1 VELKQVR
8 EVISEEFLFFW
19 FAVEAY
25 FVEYSGEFVHGHQFT
40 LGRGQRLFN
49 LLNFGDIELL
59 GRYYIDWKNLFLQIN
74 SENLIILRN
83 NLVFELFEVNFVGSL
98 EFFHVK

>member
-59 GRYYIDWKNLFLQIN
+59 IVTVINLNLSFEFLYAFLSCFEWTTRMRYCRLYYNWSLFYFRLA
-74 SENLIILRN
+74 
-83 NLVFELFEVNFVGSL
+83 
-98 EFFHVK
+98 